1 MARYSEYSHRGT
13 LSTHQGTLSTHIGG
27 LGGRHSGDCAV
38 PRLRRDSAHL
48 CHNLR
53 RDGAPPCRNLRCSLL
68 PGQRRDWAHRSHI
81 CAGTGPA
88 TGPTPATSAPGLASQ
103 VFKAFGRLDPA
114 SIFAV
119 CSAAFAFLIST
130 GFYSTR
136 VRVLRGGFPG
146 GRAVQSSNPFLA
158 SL

>member
-53 RDGAPPCRNLRCSLL
+53 RDGAHPCRNLR
-68 PGQRRDWAHRSHI
+68 WAHFFQV
-81 CAGTGPA
+81 CAGTGLIVP
-88 TGPTPATSAPGLASQ
+88 TSAPGLGPPSATSAPELAAQ

-146 GRAVQSSNPFLA
+146 GRAVQSLNPFLA